1 MDIGWVAA
9 SGHDPVEMIKT
20 YAGRIDLLHVKD
32 MVKDATAPLGYR
44 SVEVGQGFIDWKA
57 VFAAAHAAKVQGY
70 FIEQEDPYLRPVLDS
85 LRMSAEYVRKL

>member
-1 MDIGWVAA
+1 
-9 SGHDPVEMIKT
+9 
-20 YAGRIDLLHVKD
+20 

-70 FIEQEDPYLRPVLDS
+70 FIEQEEPYLRPVLES
-85 LRMSAEYVRKL
+85 LQVSAEYVRKP